1 MDTVRA
7 VINTKEGIIELEGP
21 QQFVEKY
28 LDQYKQLI
36 VSLPTAPKT
45 TKTADASEKEED
57 KTAKRKLRTRT
68 GPTCTQKV
76 NELLDEGYFKQPKTR
91 ADVQSEILNRGL
103 RFESSEVSA
112 ILINFFNGGKLKR
125 TGTGTKAQYYSN
137 V

>member
-1 MDTVRA
+1 MDIVKAT
-7 VINTKEGIIELEGP
+7 INTRDGLIQLEGP
-21 QQFVEKY
+21 QEFVEKY

-45 TKTADASEKEED
+45 SKTADTAEKEKD
-57 KTAKRKLRTRT
+57 KTLKRKPRTRT

-76 NELLDEGYFKQPKTR
+76 QELLDEGYFKPPKTR
-91 ADVQSEILNRGL
+91 ADVQSEILNRGI
-103 RFESSEVSA
+103 RFESKEVSA
-112 ILINFFNGGKLKR
+112 VLINFFNGGKLKR